1 MLISIAL
8 SALCSMLEATLLS
21 TPLSFITGL
30 EEQGV
35 KGAARLK
42 KLKQNTDRPISA
54 ILCLNTIANTVGAS
68 IVGSLVYEVYGDALV
83 GAFSTVFT
91 LMILFF
97 SEIIPK
103 TIGTSYWRSLALPAS
118 SIISGMIFITYPLVW
133 ILEKFTKLISSRSEQ
148 VSVSREDISAMV
160 SVATEEEEIEKEEK
174 KMIQN
179 ILKLDEVTAHEIMT
193 PSVVVEMVP
202 GNMTIREFYES
213 ENTHSRIL
221 IYDEEND
228 EYVTGY
234 VLRQEVLEKMAED
247 KFDVTL
253 DDIIRPIMTFREED
267 SVSDI
272 WETLLEKKE
281 LLFSMGVDKVEV
293 LDFTRDF
300 STMTTKEYLL
310 MLIEKY
316 GAKTILIGYD
326 NRMGCDAKCADEV
339 AAVAEGLGL
348 EVVRSVMIPSAGGIA
363 VSSTKIRQ
371 RIEEGDMD
379 AAASML
385 GYDYS
390 LHGVVVAGNRLGST
404 IGFPTANMQLYEQLK
419 LIPGNGVYF
428 VKVQTL
434 GRCFHGMCNVGF
446 RPTVGS
452 GGSRTMET
460 HIFDFEEDIYG
471 LDIEVTFLRK
481 IRDEIRFDSLEEL
494 ALQLEKDRGSCMD
507 LI

>member
-1 MLISIAL
+1 MEEQLIYIIMLVSIAL

-21 TPLSFITGL
+21 TPLSYITGL

-91 LMILFF
+91 LAILFF

-103 TIGTSYWRSLALPAS
+103 TIGTSYWRKLAIPAS
-118 SIISGMIFITYPLVW
+118 SIISGMIFISYPLVW

-202 GNMTIREFYES
+202 GSMTIREFYES

-221 IYDEEND
+221 IYDEDND

-247 KFDVTL
+247 KFNTTL
-253 DDIIRPIMTFREED
+253 NEIIRPIMTFGEEE

-272 WETLLEKKE
+272 WEKLIEKKE
-281 LLFSMGVDKVEV
+281 HISAILDEYGSLRGIVTMEDVIETMLGHEIVD
-293 LDFTRDF
+293 
-300 STMTTKEYLL
+300 
-310 MLIEKY
+310 EK
-316 GAKTILIGYD
+316 
-326 NRMGCDAKCADEV
+326 DEV
-339 AAVAEGLGL
+339 VDMQEYAKEQWEKAQKDIVKAE
-348 EVVRSVMIPSAGGIA
+348 
-363 VSSTKIRQ
+363 
-371 RIEEGDMD
+371 
-379 AAASML
+379 
-385 GYDYS
+385 
-390 LHGVVVAGNRLGST
+390 
-404 IGFPTANMQLYEQLK
+404 
-419 LIPGNGVYF
+419 
-428 VKVQTL
+428 
-434 GRCFHGMCNVGF
+434 
-446 RPTVGS
+446 
-452 GGSRTMET
+452 
-460 HIFDFEEDIYG
+460 
-471 LDIEVTFLRK
+471 
-481 IRDEIRFDSLEEL
+481 
-494 ALQLEKDRGSCMD
+494 
-507 LI
+507 